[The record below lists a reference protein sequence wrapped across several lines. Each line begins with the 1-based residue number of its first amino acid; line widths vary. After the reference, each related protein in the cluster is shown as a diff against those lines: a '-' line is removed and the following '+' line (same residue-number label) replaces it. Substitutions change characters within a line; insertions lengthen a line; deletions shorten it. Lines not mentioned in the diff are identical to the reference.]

1 MTEFDRT
8 EAGRSVH
15 EALRDGVAGDREA
28 VVATVV
34 GVEGNAYR
42 RPGAKMVVER
52 DGTAVGQLTAGCLE
66 DELAELADAVLEADE
81 PRLETYD
88 LTADDDVWGLGVGCN
103 GIVDVLVEPL
113 AASIEPLAAA
123 LEERAPIGIVTVL
136 EGETNGHELSPGT
149 RLYSRN
155 GRVTAVDDASVP
167 AWLIDAVREPA
178 TRCVANEATET
189 VTLEADASEMDEADG
204 EGSDEGG
211 DGDAAGET
219 DNMDKATVFIEG
231 VQPPPRLVVL
241 GSGHDVGPVV
251 ELGAQNGFRVE
262 VIGFRGAIDLESR
275 FPTADEHVSTAPA
288 AVAAAIAPDERTYAV
303 VMTHNFVDD
312 RLALEALLESD
323 APYIGM
329 MGPRERFTELL
340 EAMNAD
346 GETVSELDLERV
358 YAPIGVDLG
367 AGSPYGIATSI
378 ISEVLAVHNDREPE
392 HLTDREGPIHE
403 R

>member
-1 MTEFDRT
+1 M
-8 EAGRSVH
+8 
-15 EALRDGVAGDREA
+15 
-28 VVATVV
+28 
-34 GVEGNAYR
+34 
-42 RPGAKMVVER
+42 
-52 DGTAVGQLTAGCLE
+52 
-66 DELAELADAVLEADE
+66 
-81 PRLETYD
+81 
-88 LTADDDVWGLGVGCN
+88 
-103 GIVDVLVEPL
+103 
-113 AASIEPLAAA
+113 
-123 LEERAPIGIVTVL
+123 
-136 EGETNGHELSPGT
+136 
-149 RLYSRN
+149 
-155 GRVTAVDDASVP
+155 
-167 AWLIDAVREPA
+167 
-178 TRCVANEATET
+178 
-189 VTLEADASEMDEADG
+189 SEMDE
-204 EGSDEGG
+204 
-211 DGDAAGET
+211 
-219 DNMDKATVFIEG
+219 ATVFIEG

-251 ELGAQNGFRVE
+251 ELGVKNGFRVE
-262 VIGFRGAIDLESR
+262 VVGFRGAIDLESR

-288 AVAAAIAPDERTYAV
+288 AVTEASEPDERTYAV

-340 EAMNAD
+340 EAINAD

-378 ISEVLAVHNDREPE
+378 ISEVMAVHNDREPE